1 MNDENPYAAPE
12 ADVQVD
18 ANPTGEL
25 ASRGARFVGAFVDGL
40 AMFAVMIPILLMT
53 GFFATALEGDGS
65 VGSGITEA
73 LAIFAFSVVVF
84 LLINGYPLA
93 KRGQT
98 VGKMVAKTRIVSIK
112 DGKILSLGSVVGLR
126 YVPVWVI
133 SQIPLVG
140 ALFGLID
147 SLFVFRDDRRCIHD
161 LIAGT
166 RVVTA

>member
-18 ANPTGEL
+18 ANPSGEL
-25 ASRGARFVGAFVDGL
+25 ASRGARFVGAVVDGI
-40 AMFAVMIPILLMT
+40 AMFAVMVPFLLVT
-53 GFFATALEGDGS
+53 GIWATALEGGAS
-65 VGSGITEA
+65 VGTGITEA

-84 LLINGYPLA
+84 LIINGYPLA

-112 DGKILSLGSVVGLR
+112 DDKILSLGSVVGLR
-126 YVPVWVI
+126 YIPVWVL
-133 SQIPLVG
+133 SQIPLIG
-140 ALFGLID
+140 GLFGLVD
-147 SLFVFRDDRRCIHD
+147 ALFVFRDDRRCIHD

-166 RVVTA
+166 RVIAA

>member
-18 ANPTGEL
+18 ANATGEL
-25 ASRGARFVGAFVDGL
+25 ASRGARFVGALVDGL

-65 VGSGITEA
+65 VGSGIMEA
-73 LAIFAFSVVVF
+73 LAIFVFSVVVF